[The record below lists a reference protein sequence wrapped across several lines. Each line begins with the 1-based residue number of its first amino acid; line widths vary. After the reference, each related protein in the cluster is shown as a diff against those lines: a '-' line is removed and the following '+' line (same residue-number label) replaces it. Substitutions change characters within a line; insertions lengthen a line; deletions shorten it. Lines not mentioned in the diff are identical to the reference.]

1 MKNVYSYWLKMFYVY
16 AVSFIVTI
24 VTVFAFYVATYYMDT
39 IKVGEEYSQNLLK
52 TSSLNFDREMNT
64 YISVFHRFTT
74 DKLQDAINSRSE
86 LKAAGLY
93 EYEISQALHD
103 YIDRTTAVTSIS
115 FIDMDANMVSVNQ
128 ENEECLVSIHG
139 ENKSHLDAIKGEE
152 IWRYYDGDTVLCK
165 KVFSFDDEL
174 TPLGYVYISVSGR
187 RIIDICMKL
196 KHEMDEVVVRNNL
209 GQIVMSSRPELLEIN
224 NENIVKSNG
233 TYKFGGKNYRVFEEK
248 SKECNLNYEYL
259 MNLTA
264 FRLDMF
270 NVILKFFIILAL
282 CVTIIMFCVKNI
294 YKKQGGPIQEIVTCM
309 NDAGSGNLKS
319 RTSYKND
326 DEIGFLCTE
335 FNKMMERLDELVN
348 LNMNMDIQLKKA
360 QLRAYESQINPHFLY
375 NTLDLIRMI
384 SVNGES
390 DKLETVIVSISSL
403 LRYNL
408 STETEVHIEQEIK
421 AIEDYFKILNIRYG
435 DKFDYDIEVDT
446 EVMNCRILKFLIQPL
461 IENSVKH
468 GIENSDRQGYIELSC
483 KRIGDEIAIVVRD
496 NGAGMS
502 EEKLQEVIESIRND
516 NLGDEHIGIRNIY
529 KRMMLFYQNRGTID
543 FYSKENEVT
552 QVLLKV
558 PFLPS
563 GEDA

>member
-16 AVSFIVTI
+16 AVSFIITI
-24 VTVFAFYVATYYMDT
+24 VTVFSFYVATYYRDT
-39 IKVGEEYSQNLLK
+39 INVGEEYSQNLLN
-52 TSSLNFDREMNT
+52 TCSLNFDRELST

-74 DKLQDAINSRSE
+74 DKIQDAMDSKDKLE
-86 LKAAGLY
+86 KEGLY

-115 FIDMDANMVSVNQ
+115 FIDMDENMVSVNQ
-128 ENEECLVSIHG
+128 ENINRLVSIHG
-139 ENKSHLDAIKGEE
+139 ENKAHLDAIKGEE
-152 IWRYYDGDTVLCK
+152 IWRYYDGEAVLCK
-165 KVFSFDDEL
+165 KVFSFNEEL
-174 TPLGYVYISVSGR
+174 KPLGYVYISVSGR
-187 RIIDICMKL
+187 KIIDTCMKL

-209 GQIVMSSRPELLEIN
+209 GQIVMSSQQNLLEIDS
-224 NENIVKSNG
+224 EKIVKNDG
-233 TYKFGGKNYRVFEEK
+233 TYKFDGKNYRVFEEK

-309 NDAGSGNLKS
+309 DDAGNGNLKS

-335 FNKMMERLDELVN
+335 FNKMMERLDEQVN
-348 LNMNMDIQLKKA
+348 LNMNMEIQLKKS

-408 STETEVHIEQEIK
+408 STETEVYIEQEIK
-421 AIEDYFKILNIRYG
+421 AIEDYFKILDIRYG
-435 DKFDYDIEVDT
+435 DKFDYDIEVDP

-483 KRIGDEIAIVVRD
+483 KKVGDEIAIVVRD

-502 EEKLQEVIESIRND
+502 EEKLKEVTENMKND
-516 NLGDEHIGIRNIY
+516 NAGDDHIGIRNIY
-529 KRMMLFYQNRGTID
+529 NRMMIFYQNRGTID
-543 FYSKENEVT
+543 FYSKENELT
-552 QVLLKV
+552 QVLLKI
-558 PFLPS
+558 PFLPPD
-563 GEDA
+563 EDA

>member
-24 VTVFAFYVATYYMDT
+24 VTVFAFYVATYYMNT

-128 ENEECLVSIHG
+128 ENEDRLVSIHG
-139 ENKSHLDAIKGEE
+139 ENKSHLDALKGEE

-196 KHEMDEVVVRNNL
+196 KHEMDEVIVRNNF
-209 GQIVMSSRPELLEIN
+209 GEIVMSSRPELLEIN

-233 TYKFGGKNYRVFEEK
+233 TYKFGGKNYSVFEEK
-248 SKECNLNYEYL
+248 SKDCNLKYEYL

-264 FRLDMF
+264 FRWDVF
-270 NVILKFFIILAL
+270 NVILKFLLTLIL
-282 CVTIIMFCVKNI
+282 CVTIIMLCVRNI
-294 YKKQGGPIQEIVTCM
+294 YKKQGAPIQEMVTCM

-408 STETEVHIEQEIK
+408 STETEVRIEQEIK

-468 GIENSDRQGYIELSC
+468 GIEKSDRQGYIELSC

>member
-128 ENEECLVSIHG
+128 ENEDRFVSIHG

-196 KHEMDEVVVRNNL
+196 KHEMDEVIVRNNF
-209 GQIVMSSRPELLEIN
+209 GEIVMSSQPELLEIN

-233 TYKFGGKNYRVFEEK
+233 TYKFGGKNYSVFEEK
-248 SKECNLNYEYL
+248 SKDCNLMYEYL

-264 FRLDMF
+264 FRWDVF
-270 NVILKFFIILAL
+270 NVILKFLLTLIL
-282 CVTIIMFCVKNI
+282 CVTIIMLCVRNI
-294 YKKQGGPIQEIVTCM
+294 YKKQGAPIQEMVTCM
-309 NDAGSGNLKS
+309 NDAGSGNLKI

-408 STETEVHIEQEIK
+408 STETEVRIEQEIK

>member
-103 YIDRTTAVTSIS
+103 YIDRTTAVTAVS

-128 ENEECLVSIHG
+128 ENEDRLVSIHG

-187 RIIDICMKL
+187 KIIDICMKL
-196 KHEMDEVVVRNNL
+196 KHEMDEVVVRNNF
-209 GQIVMSSRPELLEIN
+209 GEIVMSSQPKLLEVN

-233 TYKFGGKNYRVFEEK
+233 TYKFGGKNYSVFEEK
-248 SKECNLNYEYL
+248 SKDCNLKYEYL

-264 FRLDMF
+264 FRWDVF
-270 NVILKFFIILAL
+270 NVILKFMLTLIL
-282 CVTIIMFCVKNI
+282 CVTIIMLCVRNI
-294 YKKQGGPIQEIVTCM
+294 YKKQGSPIQEMVTCM
-309 NDAGSGNLKS
+309 DDAGSGNLKS

-408 STETEVHIEQEIK
+408 STETEVYIEQEIK

-435 DKFDYDIEVDT
+435 DKFDYDIEVDA

-483 KRIGDEIAIVVRD
+483 KRVGDEIAIIVRD
-496 NGAGMS
+496 NGA
-502 EEKLQEVIESIRND
+502 
-516 NLGDEHIGIRNIY
+516 
-529 KRMMLFYQNRGTID
+529 
-543 FYSKENEVT
+543 
-552 QVLLKV
+552 
-558 PFLPS
+558 
-563 GEDA
+563 

>member
-103 YIDRTTAVTSIS
+103 YIDRTTAVTAVS

-128 ENEECLVSIHG
+128 ENEDRLVSIHG

-187 RIIDICMKL
+187 KIIDICMKL
-196 KHEMDEVVVRNNL
+196 KHEMDEVVVRNNF
-209 GQIVMSSRPELLEIN
+209 GEIVMSSQPELLEIN

-233 TYKFGGKNYRVFEEK
+233 TYKFGGKNYSVFEEK
-248 SKECNLNYEYL
+248 SKDCNLKYEYL

-264 FRLDMF
+264 FRWDVF
-270 NVILKFFIILAL
+270 NVILKFMLTLIL
-282 CVTIIMFCVKNI
+282 CVTIIMLCVRNI
-294 YKKQGGPIQEIVTCM
+294 YKKQGSPIQEMVTCM
-309 NDAGSGNLKS
+309 DDAGSGNLKS

-384 SVNGES
+384 LVNGES

-408 STETEVHIEQEIK
+408 STETEVYIEQEIK

-435 DKFDYDIEVDT
+435 DKFDYDIEVDA

-483 KRIGDEIAIVVRD
+483 KRVGDEIAIIVRD

-502 EEKLQEVIESIRND
+502 EEKLREVIESIRND
-516 NLGDEHIGIRNIY
+516 DLGDEHIGIRNIY